1 MNKPPIGTKCQFPK
15 CDDPASIAHTRG
27 HFCVWHSRH
36 NQRAHDA
43 ELLSNICNGN
53 DGVVLCGDSV
63 PAQAV
68 GPSLKRDF
76 MYHEVNDKA
85 SKADLWMEIATDGA
99 RSHALANTNLD
110 WSALS
115 EEAITIQILQI
126 AITSPGTYNALRGAL
141 INHKYPLHLD
151 ATAQRIRQILIT
163 LAKGNT
169 DEPQRD
175 G

>member
-1 MNKPPIGTKCQFPK
+1 MIPPIGTVCQYPA
-15 CDDPASIAHTRG
+15 CEDPASIAHTRG

-36 NQRAHDA
+36 NKRAYDA
-43 ELLSNICNGN
+43 ELLYSICNGN

-76 MYHEVNDKA
+76 MYYEVNDKG
-85 SKADLWMEIATDGA
+85 SNADLWIARMNASDVVSGNRA
-99 RSHALANTNLD
+99 FEWENLD
-110 WSALS
+110 
-115 EEAITIQILQI
+115 EEGLTVQILQI
-126 AITSPGTYNALRGAL
+126 AITSPATYNLMRNTL
-141 INHKYPLHLD
+141 IDYKHPRRLD
-151 ATAQRIRQILIT
+151 ATGQRIRQILIT

-169 DEPQRD
+169 DEPHRD